1 VKLSWPTQFGALL
14 VVALLLW
21 LAAFG
26 ISYQSFK
33 IELTPAIVNLPAGL
47 AIAENP
53 SPITA
58 TIRARVGAAYRLR
71 SSGLVT
77 AELDLAAAAAADSY
91 SIKPEVSVALMDAW
105 LVSAQPESVSIRL
118 VPAVTKKISLVVEP
132 VGFPAAGYSLGDM
145 AVTPAAVDITG
156 PASVLDSISE
166 AQVPVN
172 VKGKR
177 ANLTVFGTPVVKD
190 ADGRN
195 LINVSFLPSQ
205 VSVAVG
211 IKAGDSF
218 KTVGLTPAFT
228 GSLVPGHWVSYI
240 EFEPPTLTIRG
251 SAEKLAG
258 IESLTTTPI
267 KLTDRAADFTDKVS
281 AELPMGVVLVSPN
294 LVNVNV
300 KVVTSTNNR
309 ILVLLPSYTNITEG
323 MSVTSVNPPT
333 VSVVLSGPADQLASL
348 SRANVS
354 LDLDLRGKLTG
365 ASMVTLGKEM
375 FKVPENI
382 EVISWEPTTLEVN
395 LTKSS

>member
-33 IELTPAIVNLPAGL
+33 IELTPAIINLPAGL

-53 SPITA
+53 GPITA

-77 AELDLAAAAAADSY
+77 AELDLVAAAPGDY
-91 SIKPEVSVALMDAW
+91 SIKPEVTVALADAW
-105 LVSAQPESVSIRL
+105 LVNAQPGSISVRL
-118 VPAVTKKISLVVEP
+118 VPAVTKQVSLVVEP

-145 AVTPAAVDITG
+145 AVTPTAVDITG

-195 LINVSFLPSQ
+195 LINISFLPSQ

-281 AELPMGVVLVSPN
+281 AELPLGVVLVSPN
-294 LVNVNV
+294 LVNVKV

-354 LDLDLRGKLTG
+354 LDLDLRGELTG
-365 ASMVTLGKEM
+365 ANMVTLGKEM

-382 EVISWEPTTLEVN
+382 EVISWEPITLEVN
-395 LTKSS
+395 LTKS